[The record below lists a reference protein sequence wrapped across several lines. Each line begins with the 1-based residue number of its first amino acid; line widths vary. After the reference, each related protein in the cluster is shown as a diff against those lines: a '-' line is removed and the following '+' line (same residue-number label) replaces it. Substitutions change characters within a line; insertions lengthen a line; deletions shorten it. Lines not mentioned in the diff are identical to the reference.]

1 MAVCSLWH
9 FPSRATLATRAQV
22 LPGSLSTGARTFL
35 GLGINLIPIRD
46 RPTDCSLQNINRND
60 ERGDS
65 CLLGRLVCDDHLTC
79 ASILSQRSGH
89 PNLNREDC
97 MPSDP
102 KRSTPRIPVSTILTP
117 LERSKV
123 DAAAQGLC
131 DALHR
136 ESLDEVLS
144 DLREQKAGLV
154 LISVTRYGSQS
165 SARVAAMVREFP
177 RIPAVALLTETQ
189 NSTPH
194 TTLALGQLG
203 IRTLVDARIPT
214 GWQTLRNLLASQ
226 RSTDLQR
233 SALTQ
238 IGLDL
243 PGASKDCWRFFELL
257 FDTSPRISTVRQLA
271 RYLNILPSTLMSRFF
286 RAKLPAPKRYLSL
299 ARLIRAA
306 RLFENPGLS
315 VARVA
320 NHLDY
325 SSPQS
330 FGRHV
335 RTVMKM
341 SPVNFR
347 TTYDGQGMLQFF
359 RTELILPYVGVLC
372 TFRPSAAYPGWIPKS
387 HKPVHGDSTNA

>member
-1 MAVCSLWH
+1 MG
-9 FPSRATLATRAQV
+9 RETY
-22 LPGSLSTGARTFL
+22 
-35 GLGINLIPIRD
+35 D
-46 RPTDCSLQNINRND
+46 
-60 ERGDS
+60 DS
-65 CLLGRLVCDDHLTC
+65 LTC
-79 ASILSQRSGH
+79 PLYPSASERFFT
-89 PNLNREDC
+89 LNREDI
-97 MPSDP
+97 MSPDS
-102 KRSTPRIPVSTILTP
+102 KRSEQRTPVSTILTP
-117 LERSKV
+117 LERSRV

-136 ESLDEVLS
+136 ESLDEVVS
-144 DLREQKAGLV
+144 DLRLKRASLV

-165 SARVAAMVREFP
+165 SSRVAAMVREFP

-194 TTLALGQLG
+194 ATLALGQLG
-203 IRTLVDARIPT
+203 IRTLVDARLPA

-226 RSTDLQR
+226 GSNELLR
-233 SALTQ
+233 SALAQ
-238 IGLDL
+238 ISLDL
-243 PGASKDCWRFFELL
+243 PGVSNDCWRFFELL
-257 FDTSPRISTVRQLA
+257 FDPSPKISTVRQLA
-271 RYLNILPSTLMSRFF
+271 RHLNILPSTLMSRFF

-341 SPVNFR
+341 SPVKFR
-347 TTYDGQGMLQFF
+347 STYDGQGMIQFF
-359 RTELILPYVGVLC
+359 RMDLILPYVDVLS
-372 TFRPSAAYPGWIPKS
+372 TFRPAAAFPGWMPKPQAGEGPTLEERS
-387 HKPVHGDSTNA
+387 

>member
-1 MAVCSLWH
+1 MPPDSK
-9 FPSRATLATRAQV
+9 RNTQ
-22 LPGSLSTGARTFL
+22 
-35 GLGINLIPIRD
+35 
-46 RPTDCSLQNINRND
+46 RP
-60 ERGDS
+60 
-65 CLLGRLVCDDHLTC
+65 
-79 ASILSQRSGH
+79 
-89 PNLNREDC
+89 
-97 MPSDP
+97 
-102 KRSTPRIPVSTILTP
+102 PVSTILTP
-117 LERSKV
+117 LERSRV
-123 DAAAQGLC
+123 DAAAHGLC

-144 DLREQKAGLV
+144 DLRQQKASLV
-154 LISVTRYGSQS
+154 LISVTRYGTQS
-165 SARVAAMVREFP
+165 SSRVAAMVREFP
-177 RIPAVALLTETQ
+177 RVPAVALLTETQ

-194 TTLALGQLG
+194 ATLALGQLG
-203 IRTLVDARIPT
+203 IRTLVDARLPT
-214 GWQTLRNLLASQ
+214 GWQTLRNLLAVQGSN
-226 RSTDLQR
+226 DLLR

-238 IGLDL
+238 ISLDL
-243 PGASKDCWRFFELL
+243 PGVSKDCWHFFELL
-257 FDTSPRISTVRQLA
+257 FDTSPKISTVRQLA
-271 RYLNILPSTLMSRFF
+271 RHLNVLPSTLMSRFF

-341 SPVNFR
+341 SPVRFR

-359 RTELILPYVGVLC
+359 RTELVLPYVDVLS
-372 TFRPSAAYPGWIPKS
+372 TFRPSAAYPGWIPKPQREERVNS
-387 HKPVHGDSTNA
+387 

>member
-1 MAVCSLWH
+1 
-9 FPSRATLATRAQV
+9 
-22 LPGSLSTGARTFL
+22 
-35 GLGINLIPIRD
+35 
-46 RPTDCSLQNINRND
+46 
-60 ERGDS
+60 
-65 CLLGRLVCDDHLTC
+65 
-79 ASILSQRSGH
+79 
-89 PNLNREDC
+89 
-97 MPSDP
+97 MPSDS
-102 KRSTPRIPVSTILTP
+102 KRDVARTPVSTILTP
-117 LERSKV
+117 LERSRV

-144 DLREQKAGLV
+144 DLRDQKASLV
-154 LISVTRYGSQS
+154 LISVARYGVQNS
-165 SARVAAMVREFP
+165 SRVAAMVREFP
-177 RIPAVALLTETQ
+177 RVPAVALLTETQ

-194 TTLALGQLG
+194 STLALGQLG
-203 IRTLVDARIPT
+203 IRTLVDARLPS

-226 RSTDLQR
+226 GSSDLQR
-233 SALTQ
+233 SALAQ
-238 IGLDL
+238 ISLDL
-243 PGASKDCWRFFELL
+243 PGARRDCWRFFELL
-257 FDTSPRISTVRQLA
+257 FDASPRISTVRQLA
-271 RYLNILPSTLMSRFF
+271 RHLDILPSTLMSRFF

-341 SPVNFR
+341 SPVKFR
-347 TTYDGQGMLQFF
+347 STYDGQGMLQFF
-359 RTELILPYVGVLC
+359 RTELILPYVDVLRV
-372 TFRPSAAYPGWIPKS
+372 FRPSAGYPGWVPQAQS
-387 HKPVHGDSTNA
+387 DRLSSRER